1 MNTENKSTELDN
13 KDKKLHISDVISR
26 LINDASTKYNKNFD
40 EIHLSITTKNTLK
53 IWIPECGEYYKV
65 EEVNLNDL

>member
-1 MNTENKSTELDN
+1 MNKDNKSTELDN

>member
-1 MNTENKSTELDN
+1 MNKEEQNLNNTEKP
-13 KDKKLHISDVISR
+13 KLGISDVISR
-26 LINDASTKYNKNFD
+26 LINDASTKYNRNFD